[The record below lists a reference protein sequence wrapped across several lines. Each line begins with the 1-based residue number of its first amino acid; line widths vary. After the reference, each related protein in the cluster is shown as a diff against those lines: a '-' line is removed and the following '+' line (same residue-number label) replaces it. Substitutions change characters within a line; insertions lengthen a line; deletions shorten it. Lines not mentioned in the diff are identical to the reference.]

1 LKRLRVLLSAAV
13 CVAAATPIA
22 LSSSA
27 QAVAYTDQPLTPAT
41 QLAPETQQAE
51 PRRGQT
57 VVGEL
62 RTVDGSLSYAANG
75 HRQVLTH
82 PGAQYVKVHFD
93 SLRLAAG
100 ESVTVAS
107 EDGSESYTYRSD
119 PTITGRAGNADFTTD
134 GARGFWA
141 MSVEGDTAIVTLNTS
156 RRAGS
161 EVASIDK
168 FWRGYTEAEIDAQ
181 NPAIE
186 SVCSTD
192 ARRDVV
198 CYQTSHPTEYA
209 KANAVARTLSNG
221 SLHCTAWRVGNTNR
235 MLTNNH
241 CIASQSELN
250 GIEAQFDYQC
260 ATCGGNNPIT
270 PTKVSGATM
279 YETSGDGGSG
289 LDYTVFSVNNFE
301 TIQSFGTLYLDPRA
315 PVAGE
320 RIYIVGHGDGDPQEL
335 SLYNNTQGQTSDYCT
350 VNNATTP
357 GATHNFD
364 YMCDTSG
371 GSSGSPVFSADHK
384 VIGLHHLGGCPNEAA
399 KISLVYA
406 EISDLIDN
414 TPPTGQN
421 DFSVGVSPSSGT
433 VAAGSSV
440 STTVSTATI
449 AGSAQSVALS
459 ATGLPSGATA
469 TFNPATVTSGA
480 SSTLNV
486 SVASATPAGTYP
498 IAVKGTATS
507 GSKTATYTLTVSG
520 PSTPGCDGTNG
531 TDVAITDNATVSS
544 SIPISGC
551 AGNASA
557 AATVAVNIVHTYI
570 GDLKVDLVAPDGS
583 IYVLH
588 NRTGGSADNINTT
601 YTVNLSSEAANGTWK
616 LQVNDNASQD
626 TGKIDTW
633 TLKTGGGGVT
643 PGCGGTNGTDVAIT
657 DNATVSSSIAVSG
670 CTGNASATSKV
681 AVNIQHTYI
690 GDLKVDLVAP
700 DGTVYVLHN
709 RTGGSAD
716 NINTTYTV
724 NLSGEVRNGTW
735 KLQVN
740 DNASQDTGKIDTWT
754 LTL

>member
-1 LKRLRVLLSAAV
+1 M
-13 CVAAATPIA
+13 CIAAATPIA

-27 QAVAYTDQPLTPAT
+27 QAAAYTDQPLTPAT
-41 QLAPETQQAE
+41 QLAPKSEQAT
-51 PRRGQT
+51 PHRGKT

-62 RTVDGSLSYAANG
+62 RTVDSSLSYAVNG
-75 HRQVLTH
+75 RRQVITH
-82 PGAQYVKVHFD
+82 PGAQYIKVHFD
-93 SLRLAAG
+93 SLRLAPG

-107 EDGSESYTYRSD
+107 EDGAESYTYRSD
-119 PTITGRAGNADFTTD
+119 PTKAGARGNAGYTTD
-134 GARGFWA
+134 GSAGFWA
-141 MSVEGDTAIVTLNTS
+141 MSIDGDTAVVTLRTAKTS
-156 RRAGS
+156 GGT
-161 EVASIDK
+161 VATIDR
-168 FWRGYTEAEIDAQ
+168 FWRGYTEAEIDAH

-198 CYQTSHPTEYA
+198 CYQSSHPTEYA
-209 KANAVARTLSNG
+209 KSRAVARILFNG
-221 SLHCTAWRVGNTNR
+221 SAHCTAWRVGNTNR

-241 CIASQSELN
+241 CTGSQADLN
-250 GIEAQFDYQC
+250 NQEIQFDYQC
-260 ATCGGNNPIT
+260 ATCGGNNPGAG
-270 PTKVSGATM
+270 TKVTGDTM
-279 YETSGDGGSG
+279 LETSGDGGSG
-289 LDYTVFSVNNFE
+289 LDYTVFSVDNFD
-301 TIQSFGTLYLDPRA
+301 TITSFGTLYLDPRA

-320 RIYIVGHGDGDPQEL
+320 RIYIIGHGDGDPKEL
-335 SLYNNTQGQTSDYCT
+335 SLYNNTQNDPNDVCK

-406 EISDLIDN
+406 QISDLIDN

-421 DFSVGVSPSSGT
+421 DFSVGVSPSSGSVT
-433 VAAGSSV
+433 AGSSV

-449 AGSAQSVALS
+449 AGNAQSVALS
-459 ATGLPSGATA
+459 ATGLPTGATA
-469 TFNPATVTSGA
+469 TFNPTTVTSGA
-480 SSTLNV
+480 SSTL
-486 SVASATPAGTYP
+486 SIATTSATPAGSYP

-507 GSKTATYTLTVSG
+507 GSKTATYTLTVNG

-557 AATVAVNIVHTYI
+557 TATVAVTIQHTYI
-570 GDLKVDLVAPDGS
+570 GDLKVDLVAPDGTV
-583 IYVLH
+583 YVLH
-588 NRTGGSADNINTT
+588 NRTGGSADNINQT

-633 TLKTGGGGVT
+633 TLKTGGGGTT
-643 PGCGGTNGTDVAIT
+643 PSCQPQTNGTDVAIT
-657 DNATVSSSIAVSG
+657 DNATVSSSITIAG

-681 AVNIQHTYI
+681 AVTIQHTYI

-724 NLSGEVRNGTW
+724 NLSSEARNGAW

-740 DNASQDTGKIDTWT
+740 DNAAQDTGKIDTWT